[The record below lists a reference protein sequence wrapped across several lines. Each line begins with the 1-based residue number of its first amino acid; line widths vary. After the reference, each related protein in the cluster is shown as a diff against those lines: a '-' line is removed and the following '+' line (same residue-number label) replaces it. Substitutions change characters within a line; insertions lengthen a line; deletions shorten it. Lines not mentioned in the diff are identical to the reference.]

1 MKEVFAK
8 TILLCQ
14 ESLEEM
20 TEKIDGVVYA
30 KALSAHRFQTGKNT
44 FDQIDSIVRLI
55 NKKNELINLRILA
68 EDTLSKTDAISAGIL
83 KRHYWKG
90 MSHGE
95 IIEMLGIPER
105 TYYRKLEK
113 AVKLFAARL
122 TSEGFDD
129 AWFRDVYFGQRWIK
143 DLYQRTERKEA
154 AKQKAAKT
162 SAQTKPQL
170 H

>member
-1 MKEVFAK
+1 MKEIFAK

-30 KALSAHRFQTGKNT
+30 KALHAHQFHAGRNT
-44 FDQIDSIVRLI
+44 FDQIDSIVKLI

-68 EDTLSKTDAISAGIL
+68 EDTLSKMEPICAGIL

-90 MSHGE
+90 VSHGE
-95 IIEMLGIPER
+95 IIELLGIPER

-113 AVKLFAARL
+113 AVKLFTALLAN
-122 TSEGFDD
+122 EGFDD
-129 AWFRDVYFGQRWIK
+129 AWFREVYFGQRWIK
-143 DLYQRTERKEA
+143 ELYQRTERMAEA
-154 AKQKAAKT
+154 KRK
-162 SAQTKPQL
+162 SAGKCPRAEEIRQ
-170 H
+170 